1 MAGRKKN
8 QRPKAAAQRPSS
20 DIPKFDL
27 ADEIMAQQRKITGK
41 KRKRRSAAASWHG
54 LPAHE
59 NTAKM
64 AVPLAVSRQ
73 QVEPISHT
81 IEQPGD
87 VPLDQE
93 QIIADIVARDI
104 ERMLQGEGRNR
115 S

>member
-1 MAGRKKN
+1 MAGKKKN

-41 KRKRRSAAASWHG
+41 KRKRRSAAVSGRSKNAE
-54 LPAHE
+54 P
-59 NTAKM
+59 
-64 AVPLAVSRQ
+64 VSRQ
-73 QVEPISHT
+73 QVEPTGHT

-87 VPLDQE
+87 VPFDQE